1 MIDFRP
7 IELNDK
13 TSYNHHL
20 YEGTPKG
27 CEFSF
32 GNLFMWGSQDI
43 AFLHD
48 HAVLYAKI
56 DDRCFYPFPIG
67 SGSKKNVLDAIF
79 ADAKERNVCTCLT
92 GLNEINKATLQSL
105 YPNQFYFH
113 TDRSSFD
120 YVYDINDLAD
130 LKGRKLH
137 RKRNH
142 LKHFKKN
149 HPDYIVTPITIHN
162 MDRVRAFVAEWY
174 KLKLEDNPDGDYHNE
189 QAALE
194 KVFTHYEHLEMEGLL
209 LEENN
214 EVLGI
219 TMASQMYPDTFDVHF
234 EKARGDIDGAYTT
247 INCEF
252 ANYIRS
258 KYPHIKYL
266 DREEDMGI
274 PGLRKAKMSY
284 FPHHFVKKYR
294 AFPLRFSFYFGEPN
308 ETMLPQLRN
317 LWKEAFGDTDN
328 FLDSF
333 YATAFDTSRCR
344 VAYVK
349 DVVSRQVDCSTP
361 LSQSSTS
368 NESNI
373 SGKIAAVL
381 YWFDCTIAD
390 QRTAYVYA
398 VATAKEFRG
407 NGACHLLLEDTHNHL
422 KSLGYSSVVLVPGNE
437 ALIHL
442 YEGCEYELCTKRNRI
457 ECAAM
462 DMGVSIQEI
471 DKETYATLRREF
483 LPGTAVIQ
491 EDVSLDFLAT
501 QAKFY
506 IGRRNPSAYD
516 DATDCTNS
524 SSSSE
529 PPTFLLTA
537 NIEKENLYGI
547 ELLGDSSL
555 APGIVH
561 ALGCKDGTFFT
572 PGKDEPFAMWH
583 ALAEDAIEPTYFGFA
598 FD

>member
-13 TSYNHHL
+13 TLYNNHL
-20 YEGTPKG
+20 YAGTPKG

-32 GNLFMWGSQDI
+32 GNLFMWGSQNI
-43 AFLHD
+43 AYLHN
-48 HAVLYAKI
+48 HAVLYSSM
-56 DDRCFYPFPIG
+56 DCRCFYPFPVG
-67 SGSKKNVLDAIF
+67 SGSKKNVLDAIL
-79 ADAKERNVCTCLT
+79 ADAKERNICACFT
-92 GLNEINKATLQSL
+92 GLNDINKATLQSL

-149 HPDYIVTPITIHN
+149 HPDYIVTPITMDN
-162 MDRVRAFVAEWY
+162 MNRVHAFVSDWY
-174 KLKLEDNPDGDYHNE
+174 KQKLENNPNGDYHNE

-194 KVFTHYEHLEMEGLL
+194 KVFTHYDHLGMEGLL

-214 EVLGI
+214 EILGI

-247 INCEF
+247 INSEF
-252 ANYIRS
+252 ANYIRN

-284 FPHHFVKKYR
+284 FPHHFVKKYK
-294 AFPLRFSFYFGEPN
+294 AFPLRFSFDYSEPD
-308 ETMLPQLRN
+308 ESMIPQLRN
-317 LWKEAFGDTDN
+317 LWKEAFGDNDD
-328 FLDSF
+328 FLDRF
-333 YATAFDTSRCR
+333 YSTAFDASHCR
-344 VAYVK
+344 VAYAK
-349 DVVSRQVDCSTP
+349 DAVSRQIDCGIP
-361 LSQSSTS
+361 LSGSSTCNKS
-368 NESNI
+368 TI
-373 SGKIAAVL
+373 SEKIATVL

-390 QRTAYVYA
+390 QRIAYVYA

-407 NGACHLLLEDTHNHL
+407 NGACHMLLEDTHKHL

-437 ALIHL
+437 ALVNL
-442 YEGCEYELCTKRNRI
+442 YEGSDYELCTKRNRI
-457 ECAAM
+457 ECVGM
-462 DMGVSIQEI
+462 DMNISVREI
-471 DKETYATLRREF
+471 DKEEYAALRRKF
-483 LPGTAVIQ
+483 LPTNAVIQ
-491 EDVSLDFLAT
+491 EDKNLDFLAT

-506 IGRRNPSAYD
+506 TGDMEI
-516 DATDCTNS
+516 
-524 SSSSE
+524 SSE
-529 PPTFLLTA
+529 ETSCKKSFVLA
-537 NIEKENLYGI
+537 CNIENKNLYGI
-547 ELLGDSSL
+547 ELLGDSAL

-572 PGKDEPFAMWH
+572 PGKDESFAMWH
-583 ALAEDAIEPTYFGFA
+583 ALTEDSIEPDYFGFA